1 MCART
6 TSASVASFAARTSRP
21 IEMKWC
27 RIELDG
33 RPSFG
38 IVEGDEIALVDGPP
52 YETHRRTAKRIAF
65 SKAKLLPPVLPPNF
79 YAAGINFRDHIE
91 WANQHLGM
99 SLKPPA
105 QADIG
110 YRSANALVGSGAE
123 IVIPKDSP
131 GPIHFEGELVAI
143 IKQTTKHISE
153 ARALDCVA
161 GYTLGND
168 LSERSFQKSDRT
180 LWRAKNIDTF
190 KPMGP
195 VVVDGID
202 PMDQVITVRVN
213 GKEATSY
220 NTKNAIF
227 SLPHYIAR
235 MSAYLT
241 LWPGDVIWL
250 GCDGATLPALEH
262 GDLVEVV
269 NDAIGVLANQVVR
282 AR

>member
-1 MCART
+1 
-6 TSASVASFAARTSRP
+6 
-21 IEMKWC
+21 MKWC
-27 RIELDG
+27 RVEVDG
-33 RPSFG
+33 RPAFG
-38 IVEGDEIALVDGPP
+38 IVVEDEVALIDAPP
-52 YETHRRTAKRIAF
+52 YERHTRTGRRLPLA
-65 SKAKLLPPVLPPNF
+65 SAKLLPPVVPPNF

-91 WANQHLGM
+91 WANQRLGT
-99 SLKPPA
+99 SLKPPT

-110 YRSANALVGSGAE
+110 YRSANALVGSGAD

-131 GPIHFEGELVAI
+131 GPVHFEGELVAVI
-143 IKQTTKHISE
+143 ASRTKNIPE
-153 ARALDCVA
+153 ERALDCVA

-195 VVVDGID
+195 VVVSGID

-213 GKEATSY
+213 GKEASSY
-220 NTKNAIF
+220 STKGAIF
-227 SLPHYIAR
+227 SLQHYIAR
-235 MSAYLT
+235 MTAYVT

-250 GCDGATLPALEH
+250 GCDGPTLPALEP

-269 NDAIGVLANQVVR
+269 NDAIGVLANRVVR
-282 AR
+282 A